1 MKFFFD
7 ILLSALFL
15 LASCTPVPPADIIS
29 ETQSPASTASLIPTT
44 QPVIIPSPTVNS
56 LPVESA
62 PLVINAIQDLATLPD
77 VLSIKEIVTGIE
89 ELDQGAISYE
99 LQYLSD
105 GNTVVGYVAAP
116 RDYLERPEPYP
127 VLVYNRGGQG
137 DFAAVNSNTPPQIAM
152 QFDAIVFISQ
162 YRETR
167 EGTGKDEFGGDDLHD
182 VIKLLD
188 FIDLCS
194 FADKDHIV
202 MIGESRG
209 SIMTFE
215 IIRMDERVKAAI
227 VTGSVPDL
235 VAVYNQRDDAMKG
248 VLVYR
253 VGGTPEE
260 VPAEYTKRSAIQW
273 VEEINIPLLIFHT
286 VDDTRAPIG
295 PVDEFVWLLES
306 LGKEV
311 TYVRREVGGHG
322 WSDEEMILEF
332 FNKYTR

>member
-1 MKFFFD
+1 MKSLFS
-7 ILLSALFL
+7 ILLSVLFF
-15 LASCTPVPPADIIS
+15 LASCAPVPPPDIIS
-29 ETQSPASTASLIPTT
+29 VSPSPASIATPTFTAQS
-44 QPVIIPSPTVNS
+44 VSIPSPT
-56 LPVESA
+56 ESA
-62 PLVINAIQDLATLPD
+62 PLVINTIQELATLPD
-77 VLSIKEIVTGIE
+77 VISMEEVITGIE
-89 ELDQGAISYE
+89 EIDQEAISYQI
-99 LQYLSD
+99 LYLSD

-116 RDYLERPEPYP
+116 RDYLERPQPYP
-127 VLVYNRGGQG
+127 VLVGNRGGQG
-137 DFAAVNSNTPPQIAM
+137 DFAAISSNSPPKIAM
-152 QFDAIVFISQ
+152 QFKAIVLMSQ

-167 EGTGKDEFGGDDLHD
+167 EGTGKDEFGGDDVHD
-182 VIKLLD
+182 VLKLLD
-188 FIDLCS
+188 FVDLCS

-202 MIGESRG
+202 MLGASRG

-235 VAVYNQRDDAMKG
+235 VAVYNQRDEAMKG
-248 VLVYR
+248 MLVYR

-273 VEEINIPLLIFHT
+273 FEEINIPLLIFHT

-311 TYVRREVGGHG
+311 TYVRREEGGHG
-322 WSDEEMILEF
+322 WSDTEMILEF